1 MGFVYLLTAITV
13 ASAWFCFVTARKKGL
28 NKVYWTTVGA
38 LFGPF
43 AIPFV
48 LMAKETSSTQDPQ

>member
-1 MGFVYLLTAITV
+1 MALALVAIVVTSTAVCHSV
-13 ASAWFCFVTARKKGL
+13 AKKKGL
-28 NKVYWTTVGA
+28 NVQTWILAGA

-48 LMAKETSSTQDPQ
+48 LLMKSRI